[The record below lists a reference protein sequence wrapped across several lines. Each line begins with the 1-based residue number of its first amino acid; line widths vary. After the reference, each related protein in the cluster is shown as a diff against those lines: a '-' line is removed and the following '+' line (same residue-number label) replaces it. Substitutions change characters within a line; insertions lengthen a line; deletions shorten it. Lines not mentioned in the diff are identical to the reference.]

1 MTDLDRLTTAL
12 SDRYR
17 IERELGRGGMATV
30 YLAEDVKHHR
40 EVAVKVLH
48 PELGEVL
55 GKERFL
61 REIETAA
68 RLSHPHILPLHDSG
82 EIDGFLFFVMPLAED
97 ESLRDRLDREK
108 QLPIEDALRIAREVA
123 DALSYAHSHGVV
135 HRDIKPENILL
146 SSGHAV
152 VADFG
157 IARAV
162 SAAGGDKLTET
173 GMAIGT
179 PSYMSP
185 EQAAGE
191 QDIDGRS
198 DLYALGCVLYE
209 MLAGQ
214 PPFTGPTTESVIH
227 QHMTAEAMSL
237 TSIRP
242 AVPAEVAGVVQR
254 AMAKTP
260 ADRFSPAAQFAEALA
275 APGRVPAPAPAA
287 AAKRRWLLP
296 VAAAGVLVVAAVVVM
311 SRGGGGGEA
320 ITIGAARQVTLD
332 PGLEVDPAISPD
344 GEMIAY
350 AAGSPRNMQIFVR
363 QIGGG
368 RTIQLT
374 DDSTINH
381 RSPRWSANG
390 SDIAYQRSD
399 SVIAVVGALG
409 GPARPL
415 IRFEPDDTEQASYS
429 GIIMGFDWA
438 DGESRV
444 VYSLGWPGR
453 IYSQDMDTGERIAI
467 TDVGENFSP
476 AISPDGGWVAYVR
489 DNAIFVFGTA
499 DFANEAVSSIAIS
512 PMDGGPVVAIT
523 DGTSLNVSPQ
533 WLPDGRTLLWVSDR
547 DGSRDI
553 YQLVL
558 SGSMEPTSEPRRLT
572 TGLDVHTFSV
582 SADGRRLAYTSLAS
596 SSNVWAVDLPSDP
609 PGSAREAVPLTRGNQ
624 IVEGMDVTQDG
635 GTLVFDSNRG
645 GNYDIYTVAV
655 GEWEPL
661 RLTSDSAPEFS
672 PKFSADGSSIAYHS
686 MRSGN
691 RDLFTMSR
699 DGTGNQRHTS
709 GPEQDLDPDWAPDDS
724 ALVFLVFSSV
734 DADQLHILSLSDGSR
749 RSLETRGQFPRWSPR
764 GDLIAFTANEGL
776 HVIPAEGGPRRLL
789 VPSTIPGFG
798 PELVA
803 WHPDGRTIYY
813 LASTPS
819 DWAVWSVIEGG
830 EPQLILE
837 FDDPNRQPTRYGFTT
852 DGRKLY
858 MTLGSHESDVW
869 VLELN

>member
-1 MTDLDRLTTAL
+1 VDISRVQSAL
-12 SDRYR
+12 EGRYT
-17 IERELGRGGMATV
+17 IDRELGRGGMATV
-30 YLAEDVKHHR
+30 YLAEDVKHR
-40 EVAVKVLH
+40 RQVAVKVLH
-48 PELGEVL
+48 PELGEAL
-55 GKERFL
+55 GQERFL
-61 REIETAA
+61 REIEIAA
-68 RLSHPHILPLHDSG
+68 GLSHPHILPLYDSG
-82 EIDGFLFFVMPLAED
+82 EADGLLFFVMPLAED

-108 QLPIEDALRIAREVA
+108 QLPIDDALRIAREIA

-157 IARAV
+157 IARAI
-162 SAAGGDKLTET
+162 SAAGGDRLTET
-173 GMAIGT
+173 GLAIGT
-179 PSYMSP
+179 ASYMSP
-185 EQAAGE
+185 EQAGAE
-191 QDIDGRS
+191 SDVDGRS

-214 PPFTGPTTESVIH
+214 QPFTGPTTESVIH
-227 QHMTAEAMSL
+227 QHMLSEPPAI

-242 AVPAEVAGVVQR
+242 AVTAEVAGVIQR

-275 APGRVPAPAPAA
+275 APSPAPVPAAT
-287 AAKRRWLLP
+287 AKRRWLLP
-296 VAAAGVLVVAAVVVM
+296 ATAAVGVLVVAAVAVM
-311 SRGGGGGEA
+311 SRGGQAGEA
-320 ITIGAARQVTLD
+320 INIGVARQVTLN

-350 AAGSPRNMQIFVR
+350 AAGPPSNMQIFVR

-409 GPARPL
+409 GPARTL
-415 IRFEPDDTEQASYS
+415 VRFEPDDTEQASYS
-429 GIIMGFDWA
+429 NLILGFDWTD
-438 DGESRV
+438 DGSRV
-444 VYSLGWPGR
+444 VYAIGWPGR
-453 IYSQDMDTGERIAI
+453 LYSQDMDTGERIAI
-467 TDVGENFSP
+467 TGVGEHLSP
-476 AISPDGGWVAYVR
+476 AISPDGEWVAYVR
-489 DNAIFVFGTA
+489 DNAIFVFGTT
-499 DFANEAVSSIAIS
+499 DFANEGISSIAIS
-512 PMDGGPVVAIT
+512 PIDGGPIVVIT
-523 DGTSLNVSPQ
+523 DGTSLDGSPQ

-547 DGSRDI
+547 DGARDI
-553 YQLVL
+553 YQLTL
-558 SGSMEPTSEPRRLT
+558 SRSMEPTSDPRRLT
-572 TGLDVHTFSV
+572 TGLDVHTFTV

-596 SSNVWAVDLPSDP
+596 SSNVWSVDLPSDP
-609 PGSAREAVPLTRGNQ
+609 PGSARAAVPLTRGNQ
-624 IVEGMDVTQDG
+624 IVEDVDVTRDG
-635 GTLVFDSNRG
+635 STLVFDSNRG

-661 RLTSDSAPEFS
+661 RLTSDSAPDFT
-672 PKFSADGSSIAYHS
+672 PKFSADGASIVYHS

-699 DGTGNQRHTS
+699 DGTGNQRRTR
-709 GPEQDLDPDWAPDDS
+709 GPEQDLDADWAPDGS
-724 ALVFLVFSSV
+724 ALVFEVFSSV
-734 DADQLHILSLSDGSR
+734 DADDLHILSLSDGSR

-764 GDLIAFTANEGL
+764 GNLIAFTSNEGL
-776 HVIPAEGGPRRLL
+776 YVIPAEGGPRRLL

-798 PELVA
+798 PELA
-803 WHPDGRTIYY
+803 TWHPDGRTIYY
-813 LASTPS
+813 LASAPS
-819 DWAVWSVIEGG
+819 AWAVWSVIEGG

-869 VLELN
+869 VLEVE